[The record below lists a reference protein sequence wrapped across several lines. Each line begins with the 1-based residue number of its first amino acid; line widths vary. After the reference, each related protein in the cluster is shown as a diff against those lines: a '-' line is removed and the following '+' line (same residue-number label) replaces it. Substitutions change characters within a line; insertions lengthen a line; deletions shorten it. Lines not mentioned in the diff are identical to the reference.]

1 MVTTEMRIKG
11 RRPAGRPVRQTAG
24 LKTRL
29 YVGCFAAWLL
39 ASPVFATVLVPV
51 DFNEIVSGSQLIVYG
66 RVVDVRA
73 QMVGDRRTIE
83 SVVTVSVMQAIKG
96 DPGITISVRVPG
108 GEVGRYRRFMI
119 GAPSFRSGE
128 EVVLFLSGRP
138 PSIPMPFGLS
148 QGVYRVTNAADGR
161 RLIAPPLVEGRV
173 VRGDPARQPIDVTAF
188 VQQVRAAMGRQP

>member
-1 MVTTEMRIKG
+1 MVKRKSRT
-11 RRPAGRPVRQTAG
+11 AGQTARHTAG

-29 YVGCFAAWLL
+29 YGSCFVALL
-39 ASPVFATVLVPV
+39 LVANTSATVLIPA
-51 DFNEIVSGSQLIVYG
+51 DFNEIVSGSQLIVHG

-83 SVVTVSVMQAIKG
+83 SVVTVSVMDAIKG
-96 DPGITISVRVPG
+96 DPGTTVYVRVPG
-108 GEVGRYRRFMI
+108 GEIGRYRRFMI

-148 QGVYRVTNAADGR
+148 QGVYRVSSAADGR

-173 VRGDPARQPIDVTAF
+173 VRGDPARQPIDVAAF
-188 VQQVRAAMGRQP
+188 VQQVRVAMGRQTKVEP